1 MRVTIMT
8 RGGEPARV
16 GESKFAPEIGD
27 AIVAR
32 VGAGESITAICR
44 DEAMPCRNTV
54 KTWSR
59 QHPEFGAELM
69 AAMRG
74 ARLAARL
81 RDRARWA
88 AHEAAR
94 RPRGRGSTYR
104 REVGEAICE
113 RLANGESLTAIAR
126 DEGLPSYATILRW
139 VSRHADFQAL
149 YVEAREIQA
158 HYYFDEA
165 RDVARAATPG
175 SVWVSRLQFDI
186 IRWQTARLAPHK
198 YSERVVVEAA
208 ISARRIEDDPRLQP
222 MTVIVK
228 RYGDVTAEDL
238 AEHDATQAAF
248 ARLGR

>member
-1 MRVTIMT
+1 MMT
-8 RGGEPARV
+8 GGEPARV

-32 VGAGESITAICR
+32 VGAGESLKSVCR
-44 DEAMPCRNTV
+44 DEDMPCPNTV
-54 KTWSR
+54 RNWSR
-59 QHPEFGAELM
+59 EYPEFGAQLV

-74 ARLAARL
+74 ARVAARM
-81 RDRARWA
+81 RDRARWD

-94 RPRGRGSTYR
+94 RPQGRGSTYR
-104 REVGEAICE
+104 PELGEMICE
-113 RLANGESLTAIAR
+113 RLAGGESLTSIAR
-126 DEGLPSYATILRW
+126 DEGLPTYATILRW
-139 VSRHADFQAL
+139 VNRHPDFQDM
-149 YVEAREIQA
+149 YVQAREIQA

-198 YSERVVVEAA
+198 YCERVLVEAA
-208 ISARRIEDDPRLQP
+208 ISSRRMEEDPRHQP

-228 RYGDVTAEDL
+228 RYSDVTPEDE
-238 AEHDATQAAF
+238 AEHDATEAAF

>member
-1 MRVTIMT
+1 MT

-27 AIVAR
+27 EIVAR
-32 VGAGESITAICR
+32 VGAGESLISICKGE
-44 DEAMPCRNTV
+44 DMPCRNTV
-54 KTWSR
+54 RTWS
-59 QHPEFGAELM
+59 HEHLEFGAELI

-74 ARLAARL
+74 ARMAARM
-81 RDRARWA
+81 RDRARWT

-94 RPRGRGSTYR
+94 HPRGRGSTYR
-104 REVGEAICE
+104 PELGEMICE
-113 RLANGESLTAIAR
+113 RLAGGESLTSIAR
-126 DEGLPSYATILRW
+126 DEGLPTYATILRW
-139 VSRHADFQAL
+139 VSRHADFQEM
-149 YVEAREIQA
+149 YVQAREIQA

-165 RDVARAATPG
+165 RDVAQAATPN

-198 YSERVVVEAA
+198 YCERVLVDAA
-208 ISARRIEDDPRLQP
+208 ISARRMDEDPRSQP

-228 RYGDVTAEDL
+228 RFSDVTPEDE

-248 ARLGR
+248 ARLGRR

>member
-1 MRVTIMT
+1 MT

-16 GESKFAPEIGD
+16 GESKYAPEIGE

-44 DEAMPCRNTV
+44 APDMPCRNTV
-54 KTWSR
+54 KNWSR
-59 QHPEFGAELM
+59 EHPDFGAGLM

-74 ARLAARL
+74 ARVAARM

-88 AHEAAR
+88 AHEAGR
-94 RPRGRGSTYR
+94 HPRGRGSTYR
-104 REVGEAICE
+104 PALGETICE
-113 RLANGESLTAIAR
+113 RLAEGESLTSIAR
-126 DEGLPSYATILRW
+126 DEGLPTYATILRW
-139 VSRHADFQAL
+139 VSRHPDFQEM
-149 YVEAREIQA
+149 YVQAREIQA

-165 RDVARAATPG
+165 RDVAKAATPG

-198 YSERVVVEAA
+198 YSERVLVDAA
-208 ISARRIEDDPRLQP
+208 ISARRAEDDPRLQP

-228 RYGDVTAEDL
+228 RYSDVTPQDE

-248 ARLGR
+248 ARLRR

>member
-1 MRVTIMT
+1 MMT
-8 RGGEPARV
+8 GGEPARV

-32 VGAGESITAICR
+32 VGAGESITAICKA
-44 DEAMPCRNTV
+44 DDMPCRNTV
-54 KTWSR
+54 KNWSH
-59 QHPEFGAELM
+59 QYPEFGSELM

-74 ARLAARL
+74 ARVAARM
-81 RDRARWA
+81 RDRARWD

-94 RPRGRGSTYR
+94 HPHGRGSTYR
-104 REVGEAICE
+104 PELGEMICE
-113 RLANGESLTAIAR
+113 RLAGGESLTSIAR
-126 DEGLPSYATILRW
+126 DEGLPTYATIMRW
-139 VSRHADFQAL
+139 VNRHPDFQEM
-149 YVEAREIQA
+149 YVQAREIQA

-165 RDVARAATPG
+165 RDVARAATAG

-198 YSERVVVEAA
+198 YCERVLVEAA
-208 ISARRIEDDPRLQP
+208 ISSRRMEEDPRSQP

-228 RYGDVTAEDL
+228 RYSDVTPEDE